1 MEQLAR
7 ETGGQAF
14 YNVNGL
20 GEAMQHSISNSQHY
34 YSITYSPSDSLMDG
48 KYRHIQLKLAS
59 AKHNLSYRRGYFAD
73 DIGTALS
80 SNQKPD
86 ADPLM
91 TLMGRNLPDYTQILY
106 KILVK
111 PLEPQPPA
119 DAPRAGTNADFQGP
133 FTRYAIDFAV
143 ALEDLRLDLTSDGFR
158 HGNIEVMLV
167 AYDTEGKPVNLVT
180 NRSEI
185 RMPAKDYANVQR
197 QGLQI
202 HKEIDVPKGNAFLR
216 TGIYDLK
223 SANAGT
229 LGVPLIASAK

>member
-1 MEQLAR
+1 
-7 ETGGQAF
+7 
-14 YNVNGL
+14 
-20 GEAMQHSISNSQHY
+20 
-34 YSITYSPSDSLMDG
+34 
-48 KYRHIQLKLAS
+48 
-59 AKHNLSYRRGYFAD
+59 
-73 DIGTALS
+73 
-80 SNQKPD
+80 
-86 ADPLM
+86 
-91 TLMGRNLPDYTQILY
+91 
-106 KILVK
+106 
-111 PLEPQPPA
+111 
-119 DAPRAGTNADFQGP
+119 
-133 FTRYAIDFAV
+133 
-143 ALEDLRLDLTSDGFR
+143 
-158 HGNIEVMLV
+158 MLV